1 MSDDYWFVQHNFKV
15 GDDLVNVRGRDV
27 AHLVKNAEE
36 YAQAVG
42 VLAQLKANIAGGQS
56 LGQIVQPQSEPTQPI
71 VHPSQQQAAQPPA
84 WAQPSNVVPI
94 NQQGGEVCDNSDG
107 KSPAACGLALQP
119 KQTRTGKNQ
128 LVCPQYRY
136 SSGQGGNGHKVVWL

>member
-94 NQQGGEVCDNSDG
+94 NQQQQSGRTCQD
-107 KSPAACGLALQP
+107 CGQP
-119 KQTRTGKNQ
+119 LIAKQTSAGKN
-128 LVCPQYRY
+128 VWRCDAWRWNN
-136 SSGQGGNGHKVVWL
+136 GNPNNHTSLKPGEGF